1 MFSLH
6 EKYQLDDGDV
16 SVPFLLV
23 VLSSLFN
30 VNWYQLPPGGSYLK
44 ASSPKGLKAWSW
56 QELGVGGRLLNKA
69 QLFLL
74 QLSTFHQWTSYSV
87 SCCQGSLTIAVAI
100 LRATSK
106 TPYTPTIFFR
116 DHWLV
121 RNSRNPSIP
130 KQGALHNL
138 IMSLLLVEWLSNV
151 QTGCSHKS
159 QRGPG
164 CQVGEL

>member
-30 VNWYQLPPGGSYLK
+30 VNWYRLPPGGSYLK

-56 QELGVGGRLLNKA
+56 QEFGVCVWKRGWGGLLNKA

-106 TPYTPTIFFR
+106 TPYTPPSSSGTT
-116 DHWLV
+116 DLWETPETLPHQ
-121 RNSRNPSIP
+121 SR
-130 KQGALHNL
+130 GRYTT
-138 IMSLLLVEWLSNV
+138 SLRLF
-151 QTGCSHKS
+151 C
-159 QRGPG
+159 
-164 CQVGEL
+164 